1 MKPAMLGGR
10 PCPYRKDS
18 VEEKRDKGRE
28 QIDSQV

>member
-1 MKPAMLGGR
+1 MLGGR
-10 PCPYRKDS
+10 ARPYRKDS